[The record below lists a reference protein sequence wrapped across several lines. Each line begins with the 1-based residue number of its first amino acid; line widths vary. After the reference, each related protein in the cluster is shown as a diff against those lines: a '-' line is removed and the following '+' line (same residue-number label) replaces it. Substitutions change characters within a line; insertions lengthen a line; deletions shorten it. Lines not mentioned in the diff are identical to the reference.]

1 LTDKVSGGNGYG
13 DCTFQFSRYGFM
25 ENGDEFGEK
34 IARFREELRIV
45 NKD

>member
-1 LTDKVSGGNGYG
+1 LTGKVLGSNDCG

-34 IARFREELRIV
+34 IACFRKKLRIV